1 MDTLAGYLR
10 KIDDMIWGPWLLGLL
25 LGTGI
30 LLMIR
35 MKFMPIRRLGYAL
48 RCAFG
53 LEEDGSQAAKS
64 TKEGAI
70 SPFSSLMTELAATI
84 GTGNIVGVATAMVL
98 GGPGALVWMILSSF
112 IGLALKF
119 VESTLSVTYR
129 IRNEAEEYCGGPMY
143 T

>member
-53 LEEDGSQAAKS
+53 LEEDGK
-64 TKEGAI
+64 
-70 SPFSSLMTELAATI
+70 I
-84 GTGNIVGVATAMVL
+84 GRASCRERV
-98 GGPGALVWMILSSF
+98 
-112 IGLALKF
+112 
-119 VESTLSVTYR
+119 
-129 IRNEAEEYCGGPMY
+129 
-143 T
+143 